1 MTMINSLAKKL
12 QILENVNGSET
23 ITNLAAK
30 LYLSQPYVSRLI
42 KEMETE
48 YGVTLVD
55 RREKPINL
63 TNAGMIVLN
72 DLRSIQNAQIQMN
85 QNLANLQRISS
96 HQVTIVLNS
105 SICETDIVDLTTSLI
120 NHFSQIKFTFVIN
133 GMKPRETDLLNKDI
147 DILVGPKWNNPDF
160 EIRFVELNQLALL
173 IPSSCSLYRPGRLY
187 CPFSENNLT
196 ILNDINYIATNDNAY
211 LQQRVNHFLA
221 ENGIRINELATVSS
235 IRLATKLAVKEKATT
250 ITTYKIA
257 QHALGDA
264 GEYNLMLFPKSAL
277 NLEVAIS
284 MRRDASKEVRMI
296 YDYLYDQLRK
306 LSVK

>member
-1 MTMINSLAKKL
+1 MVTMNSLEKKI
-12 QILENVNGSET
+12 QILDNVNDSDT
-23 ITNLAAK
+23 ITNLAAN
-30 LYLSQPYVSRLI
+30 LYLSQPYVSRII

-48 YGVTLVD
+48 YGVLLVD
-55 RREKPINL
+55 RQEKPINL
-63 TNAGMIVLN
+63 TNAGRIVLN

-105 SICETDIVDLTTSLI
+105 SICEADIVDVTTNLI
-120 NHFSQIKFTFVIN
+120 DRFSEIKFTFVIN
-133 GMKPRETDLLNKDI
+133 GMKPRETDLLNKNI
-147 DILVGPKWNNPDF
+147 DILVGPKWNHPD
-160 EIRFVELNQLALL
+160 IDIKFVELNQLALL

-196 ILNDINYIATNDNAY
+196 ILNSINYIATNDSAY
-211 LQQRVNHFLA
+211 LQQQVNHFLA

-257 QHALGDA
+257 QHALGDD

-284 MRRDASKEVRMI
+284 TKSQFQRVTMLLKKCAQYMI
-296 YDYLYDQLRK
+296 ICM
-306 LSVK
+306 SN